1 MKKIIMI
8 LLVFMLTLLVGCT
21 TPEDRLPELNEDDKV
36 EMTATEK
43 AEFLQTVAQLTT
55 EDTNNFRLDTFL
67 DLEFAMTSELEFSFE
82 DLSTV
87 NDMTMTF
94 SADFDMTNYIEIGES
109 AEDTY
114 MYSRFNA
121 FELNMLNDV
130 YMSST
135 NGEET
140 TTEDVVQTVDFSL
153 SDTYFLA
160 RNDYAYYHLNG
171 SASVEVKAD
180 NQVDQDLSTAQT
192 FTNLKEKTLEARI
205 TQEMYLEL
213 MASMVELQEML
224 MVDFDA
230 EMTEAEKDDMLDML
244 DTHVSIYSNGNEHT
258 IQFLV
263 NTQMIDDVINQLFE
277 SIETE
282 LGEFGD
288 MENFDTVK
296 ASIIA
301 AFKSFN
307 FDFRI
312 ILDGELEG
320 AKTLSR
326 IEMLITGEFSGF
338 SLNMAEI
345 DENSI
350 PMVIEMTVKLNRL
363 GFTLDFNAD
372 DLTLPTE
379 SELAEFTLVDTP
391 SFGDVL
397 DGMFQ

>member
-8 LLVFMLTLLVGCT
+8 LVVFMLTLLVGCT

-94 SADFDMTNYIEIGES
+94 NADFDMTNYIEIGES

-160 RNDYAYYHLNG
+160 RNDYAYFHLNG

-288 MENFDTVK
+288 MENFDIVK
-296 ASIIA
+296 ASFIA

-320 AKTLSR
+320 AKTLNR

>member
-180 NQVDQDLSTAQT
+180 NQVDQDLSTAKT

-296 ASIIA
+296 ASFIA

>member
-1 MKKIIMI
+1 MKKITMI

-171 SASVEVKAD
+171 SASVEVKVD

-192 FTNLKEKTLEARI
+192 FTNLKEKTLEERI

-282 LGEFGD
+282 LGEFSD

-296 ASIIA
+296 TSIIA

-338 SLNMAEI
+338 SLNMAEV

-350 PMVIEMTVKLNRL
+350 PMIIEMTVKLNRL

>member
-1 MKKIIMI
+1 MKKITMI

-171 SASVEVKAD
+171 SASVEVKVD

-192 FTNLKEKTLEARI
+192 FTNLKEKTLEERI

-224 MVDFDA
+224 RVDFDA

-282 LGEFGD
+282 LGEFSD

-296 ASIIA
+296 TSIIA

-338 SLNMAEI
+338 SLNMAEV

-350 PMVIEMTVKLNRL
+350 PMIIEMTVKLNRL

-379 SELAEFTLVDTP
+379 SELAEFALVDTP
-391 SFGDVL
+391 SFGDVF